1 MKKVLSM
8 VLAASV
14 IMANAAAVSA
24 EENETLYQ
32 TIDISSMANKMIY
45 AKKGDTAYKAK
56 VFGHWLTDAT
66 GIDIDRFKN
75 LVNRNNGALQTA
87 HEKSLQWDE
96 EWTDEKT
103 ENVLNFGGVRY
114 KMNVETNKNT
124 AIATSGE
131 AKLTGVDVPVAS
143 GSYTQLKLLASGE
156 SSKGYFEYTGTD
168 DEKAHCSEWE
178 NRSKLALR
186 LDYTDGSFEFIDSL
200 LTIHPVVD
208 WYGNPL
214 QQTDGIYKGDS
225 DSNFKLMPSFAIT
238 NYSGATTVEQW
249 WNGIGG
255 SSCLYALAL
264 GSDGYS
270 DTNGAGVSIN
280 EYTVNVD
287 SSKILK
293 NIHLVGSAA
302 APYNITYDNG
312 TGNIVYSTDY
322 SRNNGMYNSTVY
334 AITAVTDTDTLTQS
348 LNAAVAE
355 IEQAK
360 ANGNEITKEM
370 IEKVTAIADEI
381 TALGKTVPAD
391 MAAKIKEYKEE
402 YDRSLVLN
410 NNKSVTVD
418 LTENG
423 ANVALS
429 AKQGD
434 TGYQASLL
442 RSSTGIDVD
451 RFKQLVDRNGGKLKI
466 AKNKELKWNSEW
478 TDGQTTNT
486 LKFGDTDYYFDLS
499 CGGKKTFIK
508 TGEKEYWDKGADIK
522 LEQGY
527 YDNIKILASAGQ
539 PVLYKYKDNDYNTWG
554 EMSKLAVKLDYADG
568 TWDIIDNI
576 YTLYGEKNGATW
588 FNDPQKAATGVT
600 TDEWW
605 NGFGNFYTISNASS
619 NWGAGNIENAYGDNN
634 GAAMYM
640 NEYTIPVN
648 NKKLLVNMEI
658 VGTRA
663 NPAGVTVDESGNVLY
678 NDPNAVFISDGW
690 GVYNDAVYAVTGVVN
705 GKSMRE
711 ALLAEISY
719 DSFNKA
725 FKLYKAQGY
734 PVDDELFAKF
744 KALNGYEAYF
754 EDMSVNG
761 INVSAKLSAFENS
774 VTGVCIAAVY
784 NDDNSLSECSVL
796 YNVNAS
802 TDTPVDFVLK
812 NPADGKTVKLFFLDS
827 FNTLKP
833 FAISET
839 N

>member
-1 MKKVLSM
+1 MKKVLSV

-32 TIDISSMANKMIY
+32 TIDISSMANQAIF
-45 AKKGDTAYKAK
+45 AKEGDTDYHVNAYGNGYA
-56 VFGHWLTDAT
+56 LN
-66 GIDIDRFKN
+66 IDDFKN
-75 LVNRNNGALQTA
+75 LVNRNGGALNTA
-87 HEKSLQWDE
+87 KEKQIKWKNQWQEDGVN
-96 EWTDEKT
+96 TLD
-103 ENVLNFGGVRY
+103 FGGVPYVMDVEKNKKVALSTAYSDKNSKDYSQTGADITMNGIYTSLKILAAAPNANANNTLRY
-114 KMNVETNKNT
+114 N
-124 AIATSGE
+124 G
-131 AKLTGVDVPVAS
+131 
-143 GSYTQLKLLASGE
+143 
-156 SSKGYFEYTGTD
+156 GYPDT
-168 DEKAHCSEWE
+168 EWQKW
-178 NRSKLALR
+178 NNWSKLAVK
-186 LDYTDGSFEFIDSL
+186 LDYEDGSSEIKEMLTRQPCWGINSSSADATVFPGTISKTDGSGEISQGSM
-200 LTIHPVVD
+200 P
-208 WYGNPL
+208 
-214 QQTDGIYKGDS
+214 DGSEVNHD
-225 DSNFKLMPSFAIT
+225 N
-238 NYSGATTVEQW
+238 W
-249 WNGIGG
+249 WNGFGKLFTLAKN
-255 SSCLYALAL
+255 SSNTYVEQ
-264 GSDGYS
+264 GYVY
-270 DTNGAGVSIN
+270 DYYIN
-280 EYTVNVD
+280 EYTVPVN
-287 SSKILK
+287 SEKKLT
-293 NIHLVGSAA
+293 NIHVVGSCANYLGIETDSDGNVI
-302 APYNITYDNG
+302 YNESYGNNR
-312 TGNIVYSTDY
+312 TGIYGS
-322 SRNNGMYNSTVY
+322 MVY
-334 AITAVTDTDTLTQS
+334 AITAVTDTDTLTQR

-355 IEQAK
+355 MEQAK
-360 ANGNEITKEM
+360 NNGDEITKAM
-370 IEKVTAIADEI
+370 IEKATAIADEI

-391 MAAKIKEYKEE
+391 MAAKIKEYQAE
-402 YDRSLVLN
+402 YERELVLN

-434 TGYQASLL
+434 TGYQADLL
-442 RSSTGIDVD
+442 RGSTGIDVD
-451 RFKQLVDRNGGKLKI
+451 RFKKLVNRDGGKLRI

-499 CGGKKTFIK
+499 VGGKKTFIR

-539 PVLYKYKDNDYNTWG
+539 PVLYKYKDNDSNTWG

-588 FNDPQKAATGVT
+588 FDDTQKAATGVT
-600 TDEWW
+600 TDGWW

-619 NWGAGNIENAYGDNN
+619 EWGAGNIENAYGDAN
-634 GAAMYM
+634 GAVMYM

-663 NPAGVTVDESGNVLY
+663 NPAGVTVDKSGNVLY
-678 NDPNAVFISDGW
+678 NDSNAVFISDGW

-705 GKSMRE
+705 GKSMHE
-711 ALLAEISY
+711 ALLAETSY

-734 PVDDELFAKF
+734 TVDDELFARF

-754 EDMSVNG
+754 DDMAVDG
-761 INVSAKLSAFENS
+761 VNVSAKLSAFDNT

-784 NDDNSLSECSVL
+784 NDDNSLSECAVL
-796 YNVNAS
+796 YDVSAS
-802 TDTPVDFVLK
+802 TDTPINVELK
-812 NPADGKTVKLFFLDS
+812 NSADGKKVKLFFLDG

-833 FAISET
+833 LAISET
-839 N
+839 NK

>member
-32 TIDISSMANKMIY
+32 TIDISSMANQAIF
-45 AKKGDTAYKAK
+45 AKEGDTDYNVNAYGNGCA
-56 VFGHWLTDAT
+56 LN
-66 GIDIDRFKN
+66 IDDFKN
-75 LVNRNNGALQTA
+75 LVNRNGGALNTA
-87 HEKSLQWDE
+87 KEKQIKWKNQWQEDRVN
-96 EWTDEKT
+96 TLD
-103 ENVLNFGGVRY
+103 FGGVPYVMDVEKNKEVALSTAYLDKNSKDYSQTGADIAMNGIYTSLKILAAAPNANANNTLRY
-114 KMNVETNKNT
+114 N
-124 AIATSGE
+124 G
-131 AKLTGVDVPVAS
+131 
-143 GSYTQLKLLASGE
+143 
-156 SSKGYFEYTGTD
+156 GYPDT
-168 DEKAHCSEWE
+168 EWRKW
-178 NRSKLALR
+178 NNWSKLAVK
-186 LDYTDGSFEFIDSL
+186 LDYADGSSEIKEMLTRQPSWNIDSSSANATVFPGTIRKTDGSGEISQGSM
-200 LTIHPVVD
+200 P
-208 WYGNPL
+208 
-214 QQTDGIYKGDS
+214 DGSEVNHD
-225 DSNFKLMPSFAIT
+225 N
-238 NYSGATTVEQW
+238 W
-249 WNGIGG
+249 WNGFGKMFT
-255 SSCLYALAL
+255 LAKNA
-264 GSDGYS
+264 DNTYVEQGYVY
-270 DTNGAGVSIN
+270 DYYIN
-280 EYTVNVD
+280 EYTVPVN
-287 SSKILK
+287 SGKKLK
-293 NIHLVGSAA
+293 NIHVVGSCAN
-302 APYNITYDNG
+302 YLGIETDSDGNVIYSKSYGNNK
-312 TGNIVYSTDY
+312 TGIYGS
-322 SRNNGMYNSTVY
+322 MVY

-402 YDRSLVLN
+402 YEGSLVLN

-434 TGYQASLL
+434 TGYQARLL

-451 RFKQLVDRNGGKLKI
+451 RFKQLVDRNGGKLI
-466 AKNKELKWNSEW
+466 TAKNKELKWNSEW

-499 CGGKKTFIK
+499 CGGKKTFIR

-522 LEQGY
+522 LEKGY

-539 PVLYKYKDNDYNTWG
+539 PKLMEYNNNDQNWA

-663 NPAGVTVDESGNVLY
+663 NPAGVTADESGNVLY

-711 ALLAEISY
+711 ALLAETSY